1 MMMKQAAGTTKLS
14 REAARLVRLATAI
27 TDSGSQIERDTWQPQ
42 AMTLI
47 TGLFQKKMNETLEQS
62 LDALWVDNPAA
73 CDALSLM
80 IESHAETLTE
90 SKDHNAVLLVV
101 PILVWSRYTIP
112 SGHIKPQRLDELR
125 KHLHQQI
132 LASDV
137 KLGLCDVMY
146 SPDQLPRG
154 FIETRALLQQLA
166 AVAQTEKGLHVDV
179 STLAPAGE
187 YVADVRY
194 IFAAALVNKGAP
206 IFRWQQTDITANE
219 VLQAWELHTRTWFSK
234 VLPGCH
240 VNPLL
245 PNAFFS
251 AWRKLEQEARPFSL
265 RAAISYLCETLD
277 IQPADLRAVVAPCYD
292 QTLEEYRIGFSLLNK
307 QDILHGVVWPLVDN
321 EQEDTDILTQ
331 IEQELV
337 GLGKITVLS
346 NSLPLEYCDDCGTPL
361 FPNAE
366 GELQH
371 PELPDGDAAVPHLH

>member
-1 MMMKQAAGTTKLS
+1 MKQAAGTIKLS

-27 TDSGSQIERDTWQPQ
+27 TESGSQIERDAWQLQ

-47 TGLFQKKMNETLEQS
+47 TGLFQKKMNETLEQA

-73 CDALSLM
+73 CDVLALM

-101 PILVWSRYTIP
+101 PILAWSRYTIP
-112 SGHIKPQRLDELR
+112 SGRIKSQRLGELR
-125 KHLHQQI
+125 GHLRQQI

-137 KLGLCDVMY
+137 KLALCDVMY

-166 AVAQTEKGLHVDV
+166 TAAQTEDNLQVDV
-179 STLAPAGE
+179 STLAQAGE

-194 IFAAALVNKGAP
+194 IFAAVLVNKGAP

-219 VLQAWELHTRTWFSK
+219 VLQAWELHTRTWFSQL
-234 VLPGCH
+234 LPGCH
-240 VNPLL
+240 VSPLL

-265 RAAISYLCETLD
+265 RAAISYLCETLA
-277 IQPADLRAVVAPCYD
+277 ISPAELRAVVAPCYD

-307 QDILHGVVWPLVDN
+307 QNILHGVVWPLVDN

-337 GLGKITVLS
+337 GLGKVTVLS

>member
-1 MMMKQAAGTTKLS
+1 MKQAAGTIKLS

-27 TDSGSQIERDTWQPQ
+27 TESGSQIERDTWQPQ
-42 AMTLI
+42 AVTLI
-47 TGLFQKKMNETLEQS
+47 TGLFQKKMNETLEQA

-73 CDALSLM
+73 CDVLALM

-101 PILVWSRYTIP
+101 PILAWSRYTIP
-112 SGHIKPQRLDELR
+112 SGRIKSQRLGELR
-125 KHLHQQI
+125 GHLRQQI

-137 KLGLCDVMY
+137 KLALCDVMY

-166 AVAQTEKGLHVDV
+166 AAAQTEDDLQVDV
-179 STLAPAGE
+179 NTLAQAGE

-194 IFAAALVNKGAP
+194 IFAAVLVNKGAP

-219 VLQAWELHTRTWFSK
+219 VLQAWELHTRTWFSQL
-234 VLPGCH
+234 LPGCH
-240 VNPLL
+240 VSPLL

-265 RAAISYLCETLD
+265 RAAISYLCETLA
-277 IQPADLRAVVAPCYD
+277 ISPAELRAVVAPCYD

-307 QDILHGVVWPLVDN
+307 QNILHGVVWPLVDN

-337 GLGKITVLS
+337 GLGKVTVLS

>member
-1 MMMKQAAGTTKLS
+1 MKHAAGTTKLS

-27 TDSGSQIERDTWQPQ
+27 TESGSQIERDAWQQQ

-47 TGLFQKKMNETLEQS
+47 TGLFQKKMNETLEQA

-73 CDALSLM
+73 CDVLALM

-101 PILVWSRYTIP
+101 PILAWSRYTIP
-112 SGHIKPQRLDELR
+112 SGRIKPQRLGELR
-125 KHLHQQI
+125 GHLRQQI

-137 KLGLCDVMY
+137 KLALCDVMY

-166 AVAQTEKGLHVDV
+166 TAAQTEDDLQVDV
-179 STLAPAGE
+179 STLAQAGE

-219 VLQAWELHTRTWFSK
+219 VLQAWELHTRTWFSQL
-234 VLPGCH
+234 LPGCH
-240 VNPLL
+240 VSPLL

-265 RAAISYLCETLD
+265 RAAISYLCETLT
-277 IQPADLRAVVAPCYD
+277 ISPAELRAVVAPCYD
-292 QTLEEYRIGFSLLNK
+292 QALEEYRIGFSLLNK
-307 QDILHGVVWPLVDN
+307 QNILHGVVWPLVDN

-337 GLGKITVLS
+337 GLGKVTVLS

-371 PELPDGDAAVPHLH
+371 PELPEGDAAVPHLH

>member
-1 MMMKQAAGTTKLS
+1 MMMKHAAGTTKLS

-27 TDSGSQIERDTWQPQ
+27 TESGSQIERDAWQQQ

-47 TGLFQKKMNETLEQS
+47 TGLFQKKMNETLEQA

-73 CDALSLM
+73 CDVLALM

-101 PILVWSRYTIP
+101 PILAWSRYTIP
-112 SGHIKPQRLDELR
+112 SGRIKPQRLGELR
-125 KHLHQQI
+125 GHLRQQI

-137 KLGLCDVMY
+137 KLALCDVMY

-166 AVAQTEKGLHVDV
+166 TAAQTEDDLQVDV
-179 STLAPAGE
+179 STLAQAGE

-219 VLQAWELHTRTWFSK
+219 VLQAWELHTRTWFSQL
-234 VLPGCH
+234 LPGCH
-240 VNPLL
+240 VSPLL

-265 RAAISYLCETLD
+265 RAAISYLCETLT
-277 IQPADLRAVVAPCYD
+277 ISPAELRAVVAPCYD
-292 QTLEEYRIGFSLLNK
+292 QALEEYRIGFSLLNK
-307 QDILHGVVWPLVDN
+307 QNILHGVVWPLVDN

-337 GLGKITVLS
+337 GLGKVTVLS

-371 PELPDGDAAVPHLH
+371 PELPEGDAAVPHLH